1 VVTLDLRQSLPINEN
16 LLGTNVFPQ
25 FGTTS
30 RDNAY
35 GSMNYSPVLT
45 AGLKDADIKLLRF
58 PGGRWGEDHY
68 LSLNQLSAFSTLLQ
82 QTNANGMV
90 QARLSGPIH
99 GNFTDLQ
106 SLDTRASIAGGW
118 VDFLNNPRSTQRIG
132 PYVRA
137 PFHPVKYWTV
147 GNEPDQLINPI
158 TGKKYLVSEY
168 VNDFIQFSTVMH
180 RFDPTIK

>member
-1 VVTLDLRQSLPINEN
+1 MLVRNDVSQNSPNSARQPGPVLGWRELAIQQGDPVTKRRRRILGILSILLLIMLIFAALRVAMLASATNDQVLLHIGNQQVVTLDLRQSLPINEN

-99 GNFTDLQ
+99 GNFTD
-106 SLDTRASIAGGW
+106 
-118 VDFLNNPRSTQRIG
+118 
-132 PYVRA
+132 
-137 PFHPVKYWTV
+137 
-147 GNEPDQLINPI
+147 
-158 TGKKYLVSEY
+158 
-168 VNDFIQFSTVMH
+168 
-180 RFDPTIK
+180 